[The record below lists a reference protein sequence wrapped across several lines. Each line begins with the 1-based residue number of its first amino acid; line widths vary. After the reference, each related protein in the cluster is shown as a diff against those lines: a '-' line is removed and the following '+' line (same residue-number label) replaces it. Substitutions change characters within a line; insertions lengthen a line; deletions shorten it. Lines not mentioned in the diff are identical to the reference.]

1 MLALLLA
8 QSCCADMPALLAL
21 GRPAC
26 NQAVQFNI
34 LPNAQPV
41 SFAQVT
47 QFTNLLAAAQGARA
61 ARASAS
67 SRCLPAALTRRRLR
81 LCAGGISRGAD
92 NRSPNPLL
100 LSTVV
105 SMSKPQIMIQPAVS
119 AAAALRGGVVGAAAV
134 AALIAALL

>member
-1 MLALLLA
+1 
-8 QSCCADMPALLAL
+8 MPALLAL

-92 NRSPNPLL
+92 NRSPNLIL
-100 LSTVV
+100 SSTVV
-105 SMSKPQIMIQPAVS
+105 SMSKPQIMTQSTAS
-119 AAAALRGGVVGAAAV
+119 ALRGGVVGAAAV